1 MPEEFFHAMY
11 CENPNAPWGPSAQR
25 GGEAPASC
33 QCADA
38 PESSGGGSERVV
50 GRRLRPRRDMRS
62 ALVVAVFGA
71 VALGCPVPPESNS
84 LCASLAPR
92 CGGVSHTAW
101 EAWCNSA
108 CVPEFA
114 SQTPCAANEDC
125 LLCDAPDASG
135 RVAYFGLPG
144 NDLEYLWTFAD
155 DEAEPTHPDVLPA
168 PTGSSFEDRAD
179 SWSRSASSVG
189 AWQILQPYDVE
200 FGQPAAFCEPGP
212 NQYLGANIASFADSV
227 VLRAQRLDAT
237 HAAQRCSSDTCP
249 SGPYPA
255 CGTPFVT
262 ECPYGDAEL

>member
-1 MPEEFFHAMY
+1 
-11 CENPNAPWGPSAQR
+11 
-25 GGEAPASC
+25 
-33 QCADA
+33 
-38 PESSGGGSERVV
+38 
-50 GRRLRPRRDMRS
+50 MRS